1 MATLKNIFDKCGV
14 ALYQNESLDLDHYY
28 QEPYQDEG
36 DEIKA
41 IGKSFETN
49 DSNKIRKY
57 DLFAEDRTFSNFS
70 FFMDGSRRTY
80 KIGDIVIDGG
90 KKIYPVVIAQI
101 RAGCTERDGAKKLH
115 SHQTILRK
123 NLLLLSDKINT
134 VDFREIQ
141 QRLMRTAVAKEMFLE
156 VVSYRFESEKHNIPV
171 NAAIAKANSMMHDM
185 EIEILSNMVKSGSL
199 DTDRMLVVDG
209 PLQFLR
215 QDTGKPEFSDLFYN
229 VIGVSKSFNPMLPA
243 SGKSKRG
250 GTQIGAE
257 LLKLEY
263 GERTP
268 VFMKENDRG
277 RRFGVWY
284 LRIRP
289 KNRVSNPLEGI
300 IKIEKM
306 ALEDYYDSG
315 IPTDII
321 DTISLSL
328 LNECSPT
335 CYGRDERW
343 ASHLYPVY
351 LTETL
356 IKSTFESDLV
366 FINNFKRDFK

>member
-41 IGKSFETN
+41 IGKPFETN

-268 VFMKENDRG
+268 VFMKENDCG